1 MLHQPDVREVFV
13 TPQHFAGIVGSGSV
27 ALFLDVDGTLLRICP
42 LPTDVMADHA
52 LRTIMAALDRRCD
65 GALALVSGRTIADLD
80 RIFVPLAFA
89 AAGMHGAEL
98 RFADGVRQV
107 VAPDLVDAARPAVR
121 SLVADHPGLLLED
134 KGLTLA
140 VHFRQR
146 PELETDVV
154 RFLAALVSGGDLAV
168 QRGKM
173 VAELKPANI
182 DKGRAIARLMAT
194 APFAGCRPVFFGDDV
209 TDESGFRYVN
219 AAGGLSVRVGPL
231 SDETAAAWRLPDV
244 DAVMTTLNEI
254 CSNMTDRRLVE
265 HEEFKVTS

>member
-1 MLHQPDVREVFV
+1 MHQPDVREMFV
-13 TPQHFAGIVGSGSV
+13 TPRHFAGIVGSGSI
-27 ALFLDVDGTLLRICP
+27 ALFLDVDGTLLPIRP
-42 LPTDVMADHA
+42 LPTDVLSDDA
-52 LRTIMAALDRRCD
+52 LRAIIATLDRRCD

-80 RIFVPLAFA
+80 RIFAPLVVP

-107 VAPDLVDAARPAVR
+107 VAPDLVDVVRPAVR
-121 SLVADHPGLLLED
+121 ALVAEHPGLLFED

-146 PELETDVV
+146 PELESAVV
-154 RFLAALVSGGDLAV
+154 RSLAMLVSDGDLAV

-231 SDETAAAWRLPDV
+231 DDETAAAWRLPDV
-244 DAVMTTLNEI
+244 DGVMTTLNEI
-254 CSNMTDRRLVE
+254 CSNV
-265 HEEFKVTS
+265 

>member
-13 TPQHFAGIVGSGSV
+13 TSRHFAGIIGADSI
-27 ALFLDVDGTLLRICP
+27 ALFLDVDGTLLPIRP
-42 LPTDVMADHA
+42 LPTDVVSGDA
-52 LRTIMAALDRRCD
+52 LRALMTALDRRCD
-65 GALALVSGRTIADLD
+65 GAVALVSGRTIADLD
-80 RIFVPLAFA
+80 RIFAPLNLT

-98 RFADGVRQV
+98 RFADGVREV
-107 VAPDLVDAARPAVR
+107 VAPDLVDAVRPAVR
-121 SLVADHPGLLLED
+121 SLVAEHPGLLLED

-146 PELETDVV
+146 PELEADVV
-154 RFLAALVSGGDLAV
+154 RSLATLVSGGDLAV

-173 VAELKPANI
+173 VAELKPAHI
-182 DKGRAIARLMAT
+182 DKGHAIARLMAT

-244 DAVMTTLNEI
+244 DAVLTTLNEI
-254 CSNMTDRRLVE
+254 RSNV
-265 HEEFKVTS
+265 